1 MSKSMR
7 IKAIYP
13 GFEALFALWSSLPHS
28 LYLAPLTLSLPC
40 SAWAHAE
47 LCAAAPAPAR
57 RPPLP
62 QPSLKAGYKVAGC
75 GGGLQLRPAR

>member
-13 GFEALFALWSSLPHS
+13 GFETLFALWSSLPHS
-28 LYLAPLTLSLPC
+28 LYLATLTLSLLC
-40 SAWAHAE
+40 SVWARAD
-47 LCAAAPAPAR
+47 LCAAAPAATR
-57 RPPLP
+57 SLPLP
-62 QPSLKAGYKVAGC
+62 RPSLKAGYKVAGC